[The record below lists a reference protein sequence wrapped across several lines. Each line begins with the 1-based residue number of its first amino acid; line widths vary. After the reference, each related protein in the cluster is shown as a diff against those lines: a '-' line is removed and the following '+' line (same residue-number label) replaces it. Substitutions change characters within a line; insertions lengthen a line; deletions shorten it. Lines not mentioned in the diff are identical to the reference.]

1 MVSAGWLT
9 VGLNV
14 IVLDEPISAFPFVH
28 TYATLNVSLSA
39 SLAVAAQV
47 NSVDVVTPV
56 FGDTEIESTVGG
68 VLPTMTDAEEVFDSP
83 DVSVAVIVHATI
95 SVG

>member
-1 MVSAGWLT
+1 M
-9 VGLNV
+9 
-14 IVLDEPISAFPFVH
+14 
-28 TYATLNVSLSA
+28 
-39 SLAVAAQV
+39 AAQV

-56 FGDTEIESTVGG
+56 FGDTEIESTVGE